1 MLRIDARYALI
12 SLILFTSSSCSIS
25 RYYETADLNRDLTAL
40 TTELDSNVGR
50 MNADFEEKKR
60 WMESV
65 QTNGADLNRSPFRE
79 MAEVFQSMQS
89 TRNEALKRSQKIRT
103 ESIRVS
109 FAVQNKS
116 RLKSNDPEFEEVTSF
131 VKRSEGLS
139 DELNQQFSQYQK
151 KSDQFVE
158 WAKNHSIYTIEI
170 APFKNRLKAAIADI
184 SKQCELAENR
194 IQAQEEIAATGSL
207 ARRELLAQMKSEIQE
222 IRAARDELTNFEMSL
237 EAIDPNRGQ
246 LVVGPHLPHEKLFSQ
261 FTTVQNRARQAASRF
276 NAGAAKVSE
285 IR

>member
-40 TTELDSNVGR
+40 TTELDSNVSR

-65 QTNGADLNRSPFRE
+65 QANGADLNRSPFRE
-79 MAEVFQSMQS
+79 LTDTFQSMQS

-158 WAKNHSIYTIEI
+158 WAKNHSIYSIEI
-170 APFKNRLKAAIADI
+170 APFKARLKAAIADI

-194 IQAQEEIAATGSL
+194 IQAHEQLATSGSL

-222 IRAARDELTNFEMSL
+222 IRDARDELTKFELSM
-237 EAIDPNRGQ
+237 EAIAPNRGQ

-261 FTTVQNRARQAASRF
+261 FTTVQNRARQAAARF

-285 IR
+285 LR